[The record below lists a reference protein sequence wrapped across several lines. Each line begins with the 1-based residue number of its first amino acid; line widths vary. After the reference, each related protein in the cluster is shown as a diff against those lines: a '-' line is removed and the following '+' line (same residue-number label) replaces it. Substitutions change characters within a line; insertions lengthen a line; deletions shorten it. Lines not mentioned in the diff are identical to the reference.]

1 MFDIDDIYDVPHG
14 RFIIDYE
21 TLEVSEYGDKLNQTK
36 KCYPAGKALITSKRL
51 LLLSCQPT

>member
-1 MFDIDDIYDVPHG
+1 MMH

-21 TLEVSEYGDKLNQTK
+21 TLEVSEYGDKLSQTK
-36 KCYPAGKALITSKRL
+36 QCFPAGKALITSKRL